1 MPYKPA
7 TTVWYSTQAT
17 IPEQQLTLD
26 ISETPSDFCDAD
38 TLILSIAIEF
48 GELDAFGNPVAM
60 KYGGAAKILG
70 TCRLRCGGADA

>member
-1 MPYKPA
+1 PYKPSA
-7 TTVWYSTQAT
+7 TVWYSTQAT
-17 IPEQQLTLD
+17 VPEQQLTLD

-60 KYGGAAKILG
+60 KYGGAGKILG
-70 TCRLRCGGADA
+70 TK